1 MSDLEI
7 YDSEGE
13 RVLSDTRGYSDRIAD
28 FFFGGV
34 RLYIERK
41 SRSTIELIAFFRAR
55 ESEASRAEQYYAVY
69 QADNHRNIFDN
80 FSSEMKTMV
89 EDEEGMLLQTT
100 SEDVEVFNSLT
111 RGRYGTPGTPT
122 EHDHIESLLR
132 EGKQLRLGVSSSTDA
147 VGLVKKYLDGPSQ
160 TLAIADD
167 ININKLDN
175 CDLLVETGADVES
188 MPIGSAEEPLDKKER
203 KNTIYSDLES
213 LDGPTSKKQKLM
225 NKIIDFGQLV
235 GVFILVFVFLLITL
249 IVVASLTDIGV
260 IDAFDITNFM

>member
-69 QADNHRNIFDN
+69 QADNHRDIFDN
-80 FSSEMKTMV
+80 FSTELKTKV

-100 SEDVEVFNSLT
+100 SEDVAVFYSIN
-111 RGRYGTPGTPT
+111 RGGHETPG
-122 EHDHIESLLR
+122 EH
-132 EGKQLRLGVSSSTDA
+132 
-147 VGLVKKYLDGPSQ
+147 
-160 TLAIADD
+160 
-167 ININKLDN
+167 N
-175 CDLLVETGADVES
+175 
-188 MPIGSAEEPLDKKER
+188 
-203 KNTIYSDLES
+203 
-213 LDGPTSKKQKLM
+213 
-225 NKIIDFGQLV
+225 
-235 GVFILVFVFLLITL
+235 
-249 IVVASLTDIGV
+249 
-260 IDAFDITNFM
+260 